1 MHLLDLSLVSSFRAV
16 VLKQSS
22 DRFRLGVRSALTFAC
37 AVLVVSVSVTAGAE
51 QAAQNEVLTAKAA
64 FVSTEIKIDIKP
76 GQPSFLAEWNYTNAS
91 ALGFGFPMLVESIGS
106 SCGCLAAKAA
116 SDKPVKT
123 GESGTIRAT
132 FSPGN
137 HRGLLRKSLHVRFY
151 GHTDA
156 VELIVEARIP
166 SPVELST
173 QELMWTPDKVSDT
186 KVIDITTGTGEEFSI
201 TNLLGVSE
209 KLYSIRKEVVV
220 AGSHYQLHIT
230 PLENLSPGI
239 QTLQIRTNSRDPRDK
254 VLVVFLRNEKP
265 TVTGSSESKPVVSK
279 QP

>member
-1 MHLLDLSLVSSFRAV
+1 MLDLSLVSRFRAV

-22 DRFRLGVRSALTFAC
+22 DRCRLGVRNALTFAC
-37 AVLVVSVSVTAGAE
+37 AVLVVSVSITAGAE
-51 QAAQNEVLTAKAA
+51 QAAQNEALTAKAA

-91 ALGFGFPMLVESIGS
+91 ALAFGFPMLIQSIGS
-106 SCGCLAAKAA
+106 SCGCLTAKAA

-123 GESGTIRAT
+123 GETGAIRAT

-156 VELIVEARIP
+156 VELIVEAHIP

-173 QELMWTPDKVSDT
+173 QELSWTPDKVSDT
-186 KVIDITTGTGEEFSI
+186 KV
-201 TNLLGVSE
+201 
-209 KLYSIRKEVVV
+209 
-220 AGSHYQLHIT
+220 
-230 PLENLSPGI
+230 
-239 QTLQIRTNSRDPRDK
+239 
-254 VLVVFLRNEKP
+254 
-265 TVTGSSESKPVVSK
+265 
-279 QP
+279 